1 MASRSHHVDLHLGMN
16 VASILLSPLVMAS
29 ILRTQGRLLHIH
41 HQVNGPANS
50 TVHTL
55 RRIPITIP

>member
-1 MASRSHHVDLHLGMN
+1 MDLHLGMN